1 MDVPNCR
8 STTAAGRG
16 WRVYGWAGDDIGEVI
31 ERHGSLLVVRLKSIT
46 GDELRI
52 PVELIGDEDADA
64 KRVTLSVDTSELEGV
79 DLHTDSINLAPD
91 SDKL

>member
-1 MDVPNCR
+1 MEVPNPR
-8 STTAAGRG
+8 STTVAGRG

-31 ERHGSLLVVRLKSIT
+31 ERHGSFLVVRLKSIT

-52 PVELIGDEDADA
+52 PIELIGDEDADA

-79 DLHTDSINLAPD
+79 DLHTDSINLASD
-91 SDKL
+91 SD